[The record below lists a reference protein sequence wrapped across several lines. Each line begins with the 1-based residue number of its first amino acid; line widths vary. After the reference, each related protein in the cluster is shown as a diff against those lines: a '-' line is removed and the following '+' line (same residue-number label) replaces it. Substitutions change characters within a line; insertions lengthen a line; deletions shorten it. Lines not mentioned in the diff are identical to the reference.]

1 MNASVSRLTGTA
13 AKFLDDKKGAAL
25 ALVAI
30 AAVPIIASIGIASDV
45 ARGYLVKNRLTEAV
59 DAASLAAGRQPDPA
73 LRQGDAERFFWA
85 NFGQDYL
92 GTTVTSGPVVVSDA
106 DAGTVTVTAAADVP
120 TSFMSAVGFDK
131 VNVTARAVVNRQL
144 NGMELILVMDNTGS
158 MGNDGKIGA
167 MRTAA
172 KDLMQILYG
181 SQQTID
187 DVWVG
192 LVPYVTMV
200 NVGDSHTNWLGAD
213 FDIADYNQD
222 PRGWTGCVIAR
233 PGTGDRSDDP
243 PTVAD
248 PIIHYFWDSDD
259 DEAAWNDWYN
269 RWPAVVTDE
278 GAPWWSR
285 DARGP
290 NRGCVTPITS
300 LNPYRDRVEAAID
313 LMQPHN
319 YGGTMINVGLVWGWR
334 AISPRWRGLW
344 GGDTPATLPLDYDEE
359 DMEKVIILLTDGMNV
374 FNSVDYTA
382 YQRREEGILGSTDFW
397 PATSELNNRTAEVCA
412 AVKAAGIRL
421 YTITFQQND
430 PDVQNLMR
438 SCSSEPHDEH
448 YFDSPNNQTLVEN
461 FKLIAG
467 KLSKLRVAE

>member
-1 MNASVSRLTGTA
+1 MIVSVSQLTGTII
-13 AKFLDDKKGAAL
+13 KFRNNNRGAAL
-25 ALVAI
+25 ALVAM

-59 DAASLAAGRQPDPA
+59 DAASLAAGRQPDAA

-92 GTTVTSGPVVVSDA
+92 GTTITSGPIVVSDD
-106 DAGTVTVTAAADVP
+106 DAGTVTVTATADVP
-120 TSFMSAVGFDK
+120 TTFMSAVGYNE
-131 VNVTARAVVNRQL
+131 VSIGARAVVNRQL
-144 NGMELILVMDNTGS
+144 NGMELVLVMDNTGS
-158 MGNDGKIGA
+158 MGNDGKISA
-167 MRTAA
+167 MQQAA
-172 KDLMQILYG
+172 KDLLQILYG
-181 SQQTID
+181 EAQTID

-200 NVGDSHTNWLGAD
+200 NVGSAHTNWLGAG
-213 FDIADYNQD
+213 FDISQYDQD
-222 PRGWTGCVIAR
+222 PRSWMGCVIAR
-233 PGTGDRSDDP
+233 PGTGDRTDDP
-243 PTVAD
+243 PSVD
-248 PIIHYFWDSDD
+248 PIVNYFWPSDSGQPH
-259 DEAAWNDWYN
+259 WNDWYN

-300 LNPYRDRVEAAID
+300 LSPYRDRVEAAID
-313 LMQPHN
+313 QMQPHN
-319 YGGTMINVGLVWGWR
+319 FGGTMINIGLVWGWR

-344 GGDTPATLPLDYDEE
+344 GGDTPASLPLDYDEP
-359 DMEKVIILLTDGMNV
+359 DMNKVIILLTDGMNV

-382 YQRREEGILGSTDFW
+382 YRKRSEGVLGTTSYSA
-397 PATSELNNRTAEVCA
+397 ATAELDSRTAQVCS
-412 AVKAAGIRL
+412 AVKAAGVEL

-430 PDVQNLMR
+430 PTVQNLMR
-438 SCSSEPHDEH
+438 SCASEPHDEH
-448 YFDSPNNQTLVEN
+448 YFDSPTNEVLVEN